1 MNRFD
6 YREAQTVQEAVDI
19 LRHEDGARIMAGA
32 TDVLIRWRQ
41 GLLQPRAML
50 NIKRIPGLDQ
60 VHYHPD
66 TGLTL
71 GTLVTVRT
79 LEHHPLVRQHYPALA
94 QAATAF
100 AGVQIR
106 NLATVGGNVCN
117 ASPAGDSLPA
127 LLAYDAECRLAGP
140 TGERVLPL
148 AEFLVGPGR
157 TALQPA
163 ELLVA
168 LRLPPPPPHSG
179 GLYIK
184 HSPRSTMDIAT
195 VGVASVVTLTAANGV
210 CQDVKITLGAVA
222 PTVVRASAAEAVL
235 RGQPV
240 DAAHIQQAAQAAVQ
254 AARPLDDIRGS
265 AAHRRL
271 VIAPLVQRT
280 LQYAVQMAQGSQLSF
295 ATQRGLAVEAMFS
308 VGSVS

>member
-1 MNRFD
+1 MNRFE
-6 YREAQTVQEAVDI
+6 YREAQTVQEAVDMM
-19 LRHEDGARIMAGA
+19 RQEEGARLVAGA

-41 GLLQPRAML
+41 GVLKPRYVL

-60 VHYHPD
+60 VSYSPD
-66 TGLTL
+66 TGLSL
-71 GTLVTVRT
+71 GALVTIRT
-79 LEHHPLVRQHYPALA
+79 LERHALVQEHYPALT

-106 NLATVGGNVCN
+106 HLATVGGNVCN
-117 ASPAGDSLPA
+117 ASPAGDTLPA
-127 LLAYDAECRLAGP
+127 LLAYSAQCHMVGP
-140 TGERVLPL
+140 AGERVLPL
-148 AEFLVGPGR
+148 EQFCVGPGR

-168 LRLPPPPPHSG
+168 LRLPPPLPHSG

-195 VGVASVVTLTAANGV
+195 VGVASVVSLASPNGV
-210 CQDVKITLGAVA
+210 CQEVKITLGAVA
-222 PTVVRASAAEAVL
+222 PTVVRAAAAEALL
-235 RGQPV
+235 RGQSV
-240 DAAHIQQAAQAAVQ
+240 DAEHLQQAAQAAVQ
-254 AARPLDDIRGS
+254 AASPVDDIRGT

-280 LQYAVQMAQGSQLSF
+280 LRYAVQMAQGTRFSLSM
-295 ATQRGLAVEAMFS
+295 QRSLAVEAAF
-308 VGSVS
+308 

>member
-1 MNRFD
+1 MNRFE
-6 YREAQTVQEAVDI
+6 YREVQTVQEAVDMMRREEGVR
-19 LRHEDGARIMAGA
+19 LVAGA

-41 GLLQPRAML
+41 GVLTPRYML

-60 VHYHPD
+60 VSYSPD
-66 TGLTL
+66 SGIHL

-79 LEHHPLVRQHYPALA
+79 LERHALVQEHYPALA

-106 NLATVGGNVCN
+106 HLATVGGNVCN
-117 ASPAGDSLPA
+117 ASPAGDTLPA
-127 LLAYDAECRLAGP
+127 LLAYGAECRLVGP
-140 TGERVLPL
+140 AGERRLPL
-148 AEFLVGPGR
+148 EQFFVGPGR
-157 TALQPA
+157 TALQAA
-163 ELLVA
+163 ELLVG
-168 LRLPPPPPHSG
+168 LRLPPPLPHSG

-195 VGVASVVTLTAANGV
+195 VGVASVVSLAASGV

-222 PTVVRASAAEAVL
+222 PTVVRATAAEALL

-240 DAAHIQQAAQAAVQ
+240 DAARLQQAAQAAVQ
-254 AARPLDDIRGS
+254 AASPVDDVRGS

-271 VIAPLVQRT
+271 VLVPLVQRT
-280 LQYAVQMAQGSQLSF
+280 LQYAVQMAQGTPLSF
-295 ATQRGLAVEAMFS
+295 AMQRNLAVEAAF
-308 VGSVS
+308 